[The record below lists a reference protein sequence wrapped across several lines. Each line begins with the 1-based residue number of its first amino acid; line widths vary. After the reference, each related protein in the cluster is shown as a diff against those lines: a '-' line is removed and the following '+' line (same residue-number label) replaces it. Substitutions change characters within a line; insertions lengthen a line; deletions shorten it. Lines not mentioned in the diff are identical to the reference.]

1 MNTRKAKPSAQ
12 DIASAAKLKAIWS
25 ERARHRGLTQD
36 KLAQELGITQGAI
49 SQYLNGRI
57 PMNYRTLRAFTDAL
71 GVAET
76 EIRSDLPEQQLS
88 TPSSSPTEE
97 YVEVL
102 ALPQSA
108 GLTDGSEAEEYAQ
121 ANSMKFRKSVL
132 RRRGLLTRP
141 LAVFY
146 ARGRSMEPVISDGD
160 SVLLDA
166 SDTDAVDGDIYLVR
180 WPEGDNQ
187 AYGVRRAMTLEGEVF
202 FMSDNPQ
209 GDSRWLKPRRA
220 QSEGNAITAVG
231 RVRWIGGW
239 AD

>member
-1 MNTRKAKPSAQ
+1 MNTRKAKPSPQ
-12 DIASAAKLKAIWS
+12 DIAAAAKLKAIWS
-25 ERARHRGLTQD
+25 ERARQRGLTQD

-71 GVAET
+71 GVPET
-76 EIRSDLPEQQLS
+76 DIRSDLPEQQFN

-97 YVEVL
+97 YLEVL
-102 ALPQSA
+102 ALPQSV

-121 ANSMKFRKSVL
+121 ANAMKFRKPVL

-160 SVLLDA
+160 SVLLDT
-166 SDTDAVDGDIYLVR
+166 SDTDAVDGGMYVVSWLDGR
-180 WPEGDNQ
+180 SQ
-187 AYGVRRAMTLEGEVF
+187 ARGVRRAMTLEGEVF
-202 FMSDNPQ
+202 FTSDNPK
-209 GDSRWLKPRRA
+209 GDHCWQKPRRMN
-220 QSEGNAITAVG
+220 SEREPITVVG
-231 RVRWIGGW
+231 RVHWISGW
-239 AD
+239 TD

>member
-25 ERARHRGLTQD
+25 ERARQRGLTQD

-71 GVAET
+71 GIAET
-76 EIRSDLPEQQLS
+76 DIRSDLPEQQLNA
-88 TPSSSPTEE
+88 PSSPTEE
-97 YVEVL
+97 YLEVL
-102 ALPQSA
+102 ALPQSV
-108 GLTDGSEAEEYAQ
+108 GLKVGQDAEEYARDN
-121 ANSMKFRKSVL
+121 AIKFRKSVL
-132 RRRGLLTRP
+132 RQKGLLTRP
-141 LAVFY
+141 LAIFY
-146 ARGRSMEPVISDGD
+146 ARGRSMEPLISDGD